1 MNGDISKRKN
11 TENPVDAEVFRPVY
25 GKGSCTGYFLFSF
38 AREPDTRTASC
49 FLTLLPAIFTSRFLT
64 FITMKLFC
72 FFCCLLVLS
81 FVSLRA
87 QTPSPVVPDFR
98 FLQKNG
104 QAFTRQQLAKN
115 KTLFFVFFDISC
127 EHCQQALQYL
137 EVHYRQLT
145 KAAIY
150 LLTLDPGPQA
160 EAFLQA
166 KAPRLFRLPNT
177 LLLRDRGNQFIR
189 LFQPRKY
196 PSLFLYSAK
205 QELLL
210 YSDEEKDL
218 DAFVKRIGTG
228 Q

>member
-1 MNGDISKRKN
+1 
-11 TENPVDAEVFRPVY
+11 
-25 GKGSCTGYFLFSF
+25 
-38 AREPDTRTASC
+38 
-49 FLTLLPAIFTSRFLT
+49 
-64 FITMKLFC
+64 MKHFC
-72 FFCCLLVLS
+72 LFCCLALFSV
-81 FVSLRA
+81 VSLRA
-87 QTPSPVVPDFR
+87 QTPSPVVPDFH

-104 QAFTRQQLAKN
+104 QVFTRQQLAKN
-115 KTLFFVFFDISC
+115 KILFFVFFDITC

-137 EVHYRQLT
+137 EAHYRQLT
-145 KAAIY
+145 KAAIF
-150 LLTLDPGPQA
+150 LLTLDSGPQA

-166 KAPRLFRLPNT
+166 KAPGLFRLPNT
-177 LLLRDRGNQFIR
+177 LLLRDTRNQFIR

-218 DAFVKRIGTG
+218 NAFVKRISTG